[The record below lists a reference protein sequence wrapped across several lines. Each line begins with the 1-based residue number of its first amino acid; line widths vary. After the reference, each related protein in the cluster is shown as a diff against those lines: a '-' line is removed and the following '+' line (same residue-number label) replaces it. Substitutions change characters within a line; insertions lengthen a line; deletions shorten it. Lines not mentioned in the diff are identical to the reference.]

1 VKLWGKRGVYS
12 TDRGRPRVPCVPC
25 VSRLPPVSFYREKD
39 TGGSRD
45 THGYKDKF
53 DSEREKPM
61 RCTATCAAFGEPLC
75 GSEVLSACVSEER
88 VRQCGATLADEITVR
103 VATCALTFVLIAIGI
118 DLCRSYKERWK
129 KFSTGYFRAID
140 TDNTDTVDEN
150 ELYIAVLELHHRLPS
165 WLYVKPPERID
176 VQIMFHMLDKDG
188 SGLIDLH
195 EFDEMLMAMAMATA
209 ARCLVINALRAV
221 IAYAIYSMRILETPG
236 ALPAWVQCFGLTIQD
251 TLGIRAD
258 APLKFLLYFFLS
270 KRLALPIASYLIH
283 SSTFMYIQQKPMLQG
298 SRDIDSIR
306 PDNIRKRLLRSQ
318 AVATIIKIL
327 KRSQRSLQ
335 YRTQEPSASARS
347 LLGDDAHAIA
357 GADPGRER
365 RRASPRPALRSR
377 RAERL

>member
-1 VKLWGKRGVYS
+1 
-12 TDRGRPRVPCVPC
+12 
-25 VSRLPPVSFYREKD
+25 
-39 TGGSRD
+39 
-45 THGYKDKF
+45 
-53 DSEREKPM
+53 M
-61 RCTATCAAFGEPLC
+61 RCPATCAAFGEPLWVC

-103 VATCALTFVLIAIGI
+103 VATCALTVVLIAFGI
-118 DLCRSYKERWK
+118 DLSRSYKERWK

-165 WLYVKPPERID
+165 WLYVKPPQKID
-176 VQIMFHMLDKDG
+176 VQIMFHLLDKDG

-221 IAYAIYSMRILETPG
+221 IAYSIYSMRILETLG

-270 KRLALPIASYLIH
+270 KRLALPIASNLIH
-283 SSTFMYIQQKPMLQG
+283 SSTFMYIQQKPVLQG

-335 YRTQEPSASARS
+335 HRTQEPSASARS
-347 LLGDDAHAIA
+347 LLGDDAHDIA

>member
-1 VKLWGKRGVYS
+1 
-12 TDRGRPRVPCVPC
+12 
-25 VSRLPPVSFYREKD
+25 
-39 TGGSRD
+39 
-45 THGYKDKF
+45 
-53 DSEREKPM
+53 
-61 RCTATCAAFGEPLC
+61 
-75 GSEVLSACVSEER
+75 
-88 VRQCGATLADEITVR
+88 
-103 VATCALTFVLIAIGI
+103 
-118 DLCRSYKERWK
+118 
-129 KFSTGYFRAID
+129 
-140 TDNTDTVDEN
+140 
-150 ELYIAVLELHHRLPS
+150 
-165 WLYVKPPERID
+165 
-176 VQIMFHMLDKDG
+176 
-188 SGLIDLH
+188 
-195 EFDEMLMAMAMATA
+195 
-209 ARCLVINALRAV
+209 
-221 IAYAIYSMRILETPG
+221 MRILETLG

-270 KRLALPIASYLIH
+270 KRLALPIASNLIH

-347 LLGDDAHAIA
+347 LLGDDAHASA